1 MTNILKFHIQFPKFG
16 QNYEVNFSSG
26 LHLIFG
32 ESGVGKSIFFQKFCD
47 MYTEIGNFNLK
58 ILEKPTRTIPVFQNP
73 ENQIVSSTLDGEL
86 AFSPECIFSNPSE
99 VTNFVDGIKNML
111 NFIDDG
117 TRHPVTLSGGEK
129 ELLNLATALSVK
141 PGLIII
147 DDGLS
152 FLNNKAKKDQV
163 KSLDNYIKD
172 TGSIILWLT
181 SDISDLKFGDSAWEL
196 TLDSFTEITKSKS
209 LPKYQRNNYPVGKL
223 RLNVDHLTYSYD
235 HKRTILNDLSI
246 EILETRCFGIIGANG
261 SGKTTI
267 AEIFSGIL
275 PDYSGEF
282 QLEINGESPSIGY
295 LNQFPE
301 KMLGTVTLGEFLLD
315 LKHFGKLNPLLV
327 NQALGMMNDY
337 QINWKIIENRPA
349 IDVQWTALRL
359 AIIILLGCSNYELI
373 ILDEPTFGLGWR
385 QKQTLARFI
394 KKILNK
400 KHCIIISHDEQF
412 IHSICDK
419 VLELDT
425 KSIMQ
430 NPDLVREQR

>member
-16 QNYEVNFSSG
+16 QNYEVKFSPG

-32 ESGVGKSIFFQKFCD
+32 ESGVGKSTFFQKMCG
-47 MYTEIGNFNLK
+47 MYTEIGNFDLK
-58 ILEKPTRTIPVFQNP
+58 IHEVPTRIIPVFQNP

-86 AFSPECIFSNPSE
+86 AFSPECIFSDPRK
-99 VTNFVDGIKNML
+99 VTHFVDGIKNKL
-111 NFIDDG
+111 DFIEDG

-141 PGLIII
+141 PGLIVI

-152 FLNNKAKKDQV
+152 FLNSKAKKDQV
-163 KSLDNYIKD
+163 KRLDNYIKD

-181 SDISDLKFGDSAWEL
+181 SDISDLKFGDSVWEL

-209 LPKYQRNNYPVGKL
+209 MPKYQRNNYPAGNL
-223 RLNVDHLTYSYD
+223 RLIIDHLTYFYD
-235 HKRTILNDLSI
+235 HRRTILNDLSI

-267 AEIFSGIL
+267 AGIFSGIL
-275 PDYSGEF
+275 ADYSGEF
-282 QLEINGESPSIGY
+282 QLKIDGKSPSIGY

-301 KMLGTVTLGEFLLD
+301 KMLGTVTLGEFLHD
-315 LKHFGKLNPLLV
+315 LQHFGKLNPLVV
-327 NQALGMMNDY
+327 NQALNMMNDY
-337 QINWKIIENRPA
+337 QINWNIIEHKPA

-359 AIIILLGCSNYELI
+359 AMIILLGCSNYELI

-394 KKILNK
+394 NKILNK

-412 IHSICDK
+412 IHSMCDK

-425 KSIMQ
+425 KSIIQ

>member
-223 RLNVDHLTYSYD
+223 RLILDHLTYFYD
-235 HKRTILNDLSI
+235 PKRTILNDLSI

-282 QLEINGESPSIGY
+282 QLEIDGESPSIGY

-315 LKHFGKLNPLLV
+315 LKHFGKLNPLFV
-327 NQALGMMNDY
+327 NQALSMMNDY

>member
-1 MTNILKFHIQFPKFG
+1 VTNILNFHIQFPKFS
-16 QNYEVNFSSG
+16 QDYETRFSAG
-26 LHLIFG
+26 LHVIFG
-32 ESGVGKSIFFQKFCD
+32 ESGVGKSTFFQKLCGMD
-47 MYTEIGNFNLK
+47 TDAGNFDLK
-58 ILEKPTRTIPVFQNP
+58 IHEKPTRTIPVFQNP

-86 AFSPECIFSNPSE
+86 AFSAECVFSDPSQ
-99 VTNFVDGIKNML
+99 VAYLVDGIKDKL

-141 PGLIII
+141 PGLIVI

-152 FLNNKAKKDQV
+152 FLNSKAKKTQV
-163 KSLDNYIKD
+163 QRLSKYIKD
-172 TGSIILWLT
+172 TGSIILWFT
-181 SDISDLKFGDSAWEL
+181 SDISDLKFGDSVWEL

-209 LPKYQRNNYPVGKL
+209 LPKYQRNNYPAGKL
-223 RLNVDHLTYSYD
+223 RLIVNHLTYFYD

-267 AEIFSGIL
+267 AGIFSGIL

-282 QLEINGESPSIGY
+282 QLEIDGESPSIGY

-315 LKHFGKLNPLLV
+315 LQHFGKLNPLLV
-327 NQALGMMNDY
+327 NQALNMMNDY
-337 QINWKIIENRPA
+337 QINWKIIEHKPA
-349 IDVQWTALRL
+349 FDVQWTALRL

-394 KKILNK
+394 NKILNK

-412 IHSICDK
+412 INSICDK

>member
-1 MTNILKFHIQFPKFG
+1 MTNILNFHIQFPKFG

-32 ESGVGKSIFFQKFCD
+32 ESGVGKSIFFQKLCG
-47 MYTEIGNFNLK
+47 MYTEIRNFDLK
-58 ILEKPTRTIPVFQNP
+58 INEKPSRTIPVFQNP

-99 VTNFVDGIKNML
+99 VTYFVDGIKNKL
-111 NFIDDG
+111 DFIDDG
-117 TRHPVTLSGGEK
+117 TRHPITLSGGEK
-129 ELLNLATALSVK
+129 ELLNLTTALSVK

-163 KSLDNYIKD
+163 KRLNNYIKG

-181 SDISDLKFGDSAWEL
+181 SDISDLKFGDSIWEL

-209 LPKYQRNNYPVGKL
+209 IPKYQRNKYHAGKL
-223 RLNVDHLTYSYD
+223 RLIIDHLTYSYN

-267 AEIFSGIL
+267 AGIFSGIL

-282 QLEINGESPSIGY
+282 QLEIDGESPSIGY

-315 LKHFGKLNPLLV
+315 LQHFGKLNPLIV
-327 NQALGMMNDY
+327 NQALNMMNDY
-337 QINWKIIENRPA
+337 QINWNIIEHKPA

-359 AIIILLGCSNYELI
+359 AMIILLGCSNYELI

-385 QKQTLARFI
+385 QKKILARFI
-394 KKILNK
+394 NKILVK

-425 KSIMQ
+425 KTIMK
-430 NPDLVREQR
+430 NPHLVREKR

>member
-16 QNYEVNFSSG
+16 QNYEVKFSSG

-32 ESGVGKSIFFQKFCD
+32 ESGVGKSIFFQKLCG
-47 MYTEIGNFNLK
+47 MYTEIRNFDLK
-58 ILEKPTRTIPVFQNP
+58 IHEKPTRTIPVFQNP
-73 ENQIVSSTLDGEL
+73 ESQIVSSTLDGEL

-99 VTNFVDGIKNML
+99 VTYFVDEIKNKL
-111 NFIDDG
+111 DFIDDG
-117 TRHPVTLSGGEK
+117 SRHPVTLSGGEK
-129 ELLNLATALSVK
+129 ELLNLTTALSVK

-163 KSLDNYIKD
+163 KRLDNYIKD
-172 TGSIILWLT
+172 TGSIILWFT
-181 SDISDLKFGDSAWEL
+181 SDISDLKFGDSVWEL

-209 LPKYQRNNYPVGKL
+209 LPKYQRNNYPAGKL
-223 RLNVDHLTYSYD
+223 RLIVNHLTYFYD

-267 AEIFSGIL
+267 AGIFSGIL

-282 QLEINGESPSIGY
+282 QLEIDGESPSIGY

-315 LKHFGKLNPLLV
+315 LQHFGKLNPLLV
-327 NQALGMMNDY
+327 NQALNMMNDY
-337 QINWKIIENRPA
+337 QINWKIIEHKPA
-349 IDVQWTALRL
+349 FDVQWTALRL
-359 AIIILLGCSNYELI
+359 AIIIL
-373 ILDEPTFGLGWR
+373 
-385 QKQTLARFI
+385 
-394 KKILNK
+394 
-400 KHCIIISHDEQF
+400 
-412 IHSICDK
+412 
-419 VLELDT
+419 
-425 KSIMQ
+425 
-430 NPDLVREQR
+430 

>member
-1 MTNILKFHIQFPKFG
+1 VTNILKFHIQFPKFG

-111 NFIDDG
+111 DFIDDG

-282 QLEINGESPSIGY
+282 QLEIDGESPSIGY

-315 LKHFGKLNPLLV
+315 LKHFGKLNPLFV

>member
-86 AFSPECIFSNPSE
+86 AFSPECIFSNPSD
-99 VTNFVDGIKNML
+99 VTNFVNGIKNML

-282 QLEINGESPSIGY
+282 QLEIDGKLPSIGY

-315 LKHFGKLNPLLV
+315 LKHFGKLNPLFV
-327 NQALGMMNDY
+327 NQALSMMNDY

>member
-1 MTNILKFHIQFPKFG
+1 
-16 QNYEVNFSSG
+16 
-26 LHLIFG
+26 
-32 ESGVGKSIFFQKFCD
+32 IFFQKLCG
-47 MYTEIGNFNLK
+47 MYTEIGNFDLK
-58 ILEKPTRTIPVFQNP
+58 IDEKPTRTIPVFQNP

-86 AFSPECIFSNPSE
+86 AFSPECIFPIPSE
-99 VTNFVDGIKNML
+99 VTYIVDGIKNKL
-111 NFIDDG
+111 DFIIDG

-163 KSLDNYIKD
+163 KRLDNYIKE
-172 TGSIILWLT
+172 TGSIILWFT
-181 SDISDLKFGDSAWEL
+181 SDISDLKFGDSVWEL
-196 TLDSFTEITKSKS
+196 TLDSFIEITKSRS
-209 LPKYQRNNYPVGKL
+209 LPKYQRNNYPAGKL
-223 RLNVDHLTYSYD
+223 RLIVDHLTYFYD
-235 HKRTILNDLSI
+235 HKRIILNDLSI

-267 AEIFSGIL
+267 AGIFSGIL

-282 QLEINGESPSIGY
+282 LLEIDGKSPSIGY

-315 LKHFGKLNPLLV
+315 LQHFGKLNPLLV
-327 NQALGMMNDY
+327 NQALNMMNDY
-337 QINWKIIENRPA
+337 QINWNIIENKPA
-349 IDVQWTALRL
+349 VDVQWTALRL
-359 AIIILLGCSNYELI
+359 AMIILLGCSNYELI

-385 QKQTLARFI
+385 QKQTLACFI
-394 KKILNK
+394 NKILNK

-419 VLELDT
+419 VLNLDT
-425 KSIMQ
+425 KSIME

>member
-172 TGSIILWLT
+172 SGSIILWLT

-315 LKHFGKLNPLLV
+315 LKHFGKLNPLFV

>member
-172 TGSIILWLT
+172 SGSIILWLT

-315 LKHFGKLNPLLV
+315 LKHFGKLNPLFV
-327 NQALGMMNDY
+327 NQALSMMNDY

-394 KKILNK
+394 NKILNK

>member
-152 FLNNKAKKDQV
+152 FLNNKSKKDQV

-315 LKHFGKLNPLLV
+315 LKHFGKLNPLFV

>member
-111 NFIDDG
+111 NFIDDW

-172 TGSIILWLT
+172 SGSIILWLT

-267 AEIFSGIL
+267 AGIFSGIL

-282 QLEINGESPSIGY
+282 QLEIDGKLPSIGY

-301 KMLGTVTLGEFLLD
+301 KMLGIVTLGEFLLD
-315 LKHFGKLNPLLV
+315 LKHFGKLNPLFI
-327 NQALGMMNDY
+327 NQALSMMNDY

>member
-267 AEIFSGIL
+267 AGIFSGIL

-282 QLEINGESPSIGY
+282 QLEIDGESPSIGY

-315 LKHFGKLNPLLV
+315 LKHFGKLNPLFV
-327 NQALGMMNDY
+327 NQALSMMNDY

>member
-111 NFIDDG
+111 DFIDDG

-223 RLNVDHLTYSYD
+223 RLILDHLTYSYD

-315 LKHFGKLNPLLV
+315 LKHFGKLNPLFV

>member
-1 MTNILKFHIQFPKFG
+1 
-16 QNYEVNFSSG
+16 
-26 LHLIFG
+26 LIFG

-99 VTNFVDGIKNML
+99 VTNFVNGIKNML
-111 NFIDDG
+111 DFIDDG

-129 ELLNLATALSVK
+129 ELLNLATALSIK

-282 QLEINGESPSIGY
+282 QLEIDGKLPSIGY

-315 LKHFGKLNPLLV
+315 LKHFGKLNPLFV
-327 NQALGMMNDY
+327 NQALSMMNDY